1 MQNQY
6 RVFSASH
13 IGQRNENQDAFAV
26 LTHSKCDELLCVV
39 ADGMGGHEGGAFAA
53 KKVVE
58 TCKVKWEESESVID
72 PDTFLNELA
81 FCAHEA
87 VIDSG
92 NAKFDQAQSLVS
104 VLYIHLEKSIYVS
117 MHVGDCRTIQF
128 ANKNF
133 IKRTIDQSLAQ
144 LHALKGDI
152 SDDEIASHP
161 DQNKIYSSIG
171 GSEPPSPIIEHYSP
185 DGDTFL
191 ICSDG
196 FWELFNQHALGVAI
210 EKIESA
216 EALEELIEQQVSG
229 KTHHDNT
236 TAIIVK
242 LPPSEDSSSMFV
254 PPSLAAGHQESE
266 VEGSLR
272 TEGALPAES
281 SLSAESSKPAEGALS
296 AEGSKPAEGALSAE
310 GSTSSND
317 KNTSTKLTTYHY
329 KFLLGLGSIIF
340 VIALT
345 YYFLSSTDSTHDLP
359 EPLPTSGKTSP
370 SKQSS
375 EQPSGQAPDQK
386 PEQTSEQNK
395 TTPSEPQGKSSKEA
409 IGTQASTGESGNI
422 ETRRQTPNIPI
433 LNIDDAIEKTED
445 VIRQKGG
452 LGENDTLKVTTRG
465 NVIGNSQVIKF
476 QQFYKDLPV
485 YGAQTIT
492 LVRDGKIAN
501 IDSKT
506 LNDIDIDI
514 SPALSAKEAV
524 ILAENEIGT
533 RLNVLEAPQLI
544 IFKKEDSYL
553 LIWRAEVEKASGERV
568 MLFLDSTNALIVE
581 EISLHISGGQEEISF
596 EDITSEDEASENE
609 KD

>member
-1 MQNQY
+1 M
-6 RVFSASH
+6 
-13 IGQRNENQDAFAV
+13 
-26 LTHSKCDELLCVV
+26 
-39 ADGMGGHEGGAFAA
+39 
-53 KKVVE
+53 
-58 TCKVKWEESESVID
+58 
-72 PDTFLNELA
+72 
-81 FCAHEA
+81 
-87 VIDSG
+87 
-92 NAKFDQAQSLVS
+92 
-104 VLYIHLEKSIYVS
+104 
-117 MHVGDCRTIQF
+117 
-128 ANKNF
+128 
-133 IKRTIDQSLAQ
+133 
-144 LHALKGDI
+144 
-152 SDDEIASHP
+152 
-161 DQNKIYSSIG
+161 
-171 GSEPPSPIIEHYSP
+171 
-185 DGDTFL
+185 
-191 ICSDG
+191 
-196 FWELFNQHALGVAI
+196 
-210 EKIESA
+210 
-216 EALEELIEQQVSG
+216 
-229 KTHHDNT
+229 
-236 TAIIVK
+236 
-242 LPPSEDSSSMFV
+242 
-254 PPSLAAGHQESE
+254 
-266 VEGSLR
+266 
-272 TEGALPAES
+272 
-281 SLSAESSKPAEGALS
+281 
-296 AEGSKPAEGALSAE
+296 
-310 GSTSSND
+310 
-317 KNTSTKLTTYHY
+317 
-329 KFLLGLGSIIF
+329 LGLGSIIF

-514 SPALSAKEAV
+514 SPTLSAKEAV
-524 ILAENEIGT
+524 ILAEDEIGT

-596 EDITSEDEASENE
+596 EDIASEDEASENE